1 MESWNHECEY
11 SILVFGKV
19 LIDGR
24 QLGLGRL
31 LEKKTAPEPES
42 PSPEGANLGKET
54 CVQNVQ
60 IENTWA
66 TQALECQERVYVC
79 VLMAFGRSPISFAN
93 GANSVLR

>member
-1 MESWNHECEY
+1 MNVSILSY

-54 CVQNVQ
+54 YFQNVQ
-60 IENTWA
+60 IENTW
-66 TQALECQERVYVC
+66 TQALECQERVYIC